1 MTQFA
6 KVQATRGALIRADV
20 IVVFVVIVIGM
31 GFANLYSIGSAS
43 YVEKTQIDSSLS
55 SLPSYALLSLI
66 RSLIALILSYIFA
79 IIYGTLAANNKTL
92 ERFLIPLLDVLQS
105 LPVVA
110 FLPGFVL
117 ALISVFH
124 SSRWG
129 LEIACIL
136 TIFTG
141 QVWNLAFAY
150 YESQRTLQPEFN
162 EVAKIYRLSKIQKFF
177 FVDLPNGYRPLIYNG
192 MMSMAGGWF
201 FLTTCEAFTLGNKDF
216 RLPGLGSYISE
227 TFATGNYLNFSV
239 ALVTLLIII
248 VGTDL
253 FLWKPLIAWV
263 TRFRDS
269 DDGKAMVEESWF
281 LSIIK
286 QTSIPDI
293 ISNFFKRSILFLFPK
308 AGIQETGA
316 TRKYLIDNIDKWG
329 TIISPKNWF
338 SDANVNKIKHSSLL
352 SLIATFAIGGL
363 VFTLLPKLPTFGQS
377 LASLSNK
384 DWFTLIHAVF
394 FTGAKVFCVII
405 ISTLWTVPVGLWL
418 GLNPKLERFFQPII
432 QNLAAFPA
440 PVLFPLL
447 TLCFTF
453 LKMPS
458 FLNATLL
465 MCVGSQWYILFNVI
479 GGASRIPADLKF
491 VTQIY
496 KFSLWHRFSKL
507 YFPAILPSL
516 ATGWITAAGGAWNA
530 SMVAE
535 IVDYP
540 GGSMHSFGIGA
551 ELATASAEGNY
562 QKLIAAIICIVVT
575 LVILNRTVWRTL
587 HIYAERVKD

>member
-6 KVQATRGALIRADV
+6 KVQATRSAFLRAD
-20 IVVFVVIVIGM
+20 IIVIIIVIILGM
-31 GFANLYSIGSAS
+31 GLADFFSSGNSPYLEKVDINTSI
-43 YVEKTQIDSSLS
+43 S
-55 SLPSYALLSLI
+55 SLPSYSLLSFV
-66 RSLIALILSYIFA
+66 RSLIALILSYLFA
-79 IIYGTLAANNKTL
+79 IIYGTLAANNKSF
-92 ERFLIPLLDVLQS
+92 EKIMIPLLDVLQS

-117 ALISVFH
+117 ALISIFQG
-124 SSRWG
+124 SRWG
-129 LEIACIL
+129 LEFACIL

-150 YESQRTLQPEFN
+150 YESQRTLQPEFK
-162 EVAKIYRLSKIQKFF
+162 EVAKIYQLTILQKFF
-177 FVDLPNGYRPLIYNG
+177 FVDFPNGYRPLIYNG

-227 TFATGNYLNFSV
+227 TFATGNYFNFSV
-239 ALVTLLIII
+239 ALFTLLIII
-248 VGTDL
+248 VSTDL

-263 TRFRDS
+263 SRYRDS
-269 DDGKAMVEESWF
+269 DDGKSVQEDNWF
-281 LSIIK
+281 LNLIR
-286 QTSIPDI
+286 QTSIPEM
-293 ISNFFKRSILFLFPK
+293 ISNFFKKSIIFLFPK
-308 AGIQETGA
+308 SNIHETGA

-329 TIISPKNWF
+329 TVISPKNWF
-338 SDANVNKIKHSSLL
+338 SDENVNKLRHSSLL
-352 SLIATFAIGGL
+352 SLLITFAIGGL
-363 VFTLLPKLPTFGQS
+363 VFTLLPKLPSFGQT
-377 LASLSNK
+377 LASLSSK
-384 DWFTLIHAVF
+384 DWFNLMNAVL
-394 FTGAKVFCVII
+394 FTGLKVLGVLIL
-405 ISTLWTVPVGLWL
+405 SSLWTIPLGLWL
-418 GLNPKLERFFQPII
+418 GLNPRLENFFQPII

-440 PVLFPLL
+440 PVLFPLI
-447 TLCFTF
+447 TLS
-453 LKMPS
+453 LSYLHISS

-479 GGASRIPADLKF
+479 GGASRIPSDLKF

-535 IVDYP
+535 VVDFP

-551 ELATASAEGNY
+551 ELASASAQGNY

-575 LVILNRTVWRTL
+575 LVILNRTLWRTL
-587 HIYAERVKD
+587 HLFAERVKD